1 MLFLNQKNSIQL
13 VNNIILSY
21 NHLLKSLSMMI
32 RKNCIHFDIKGTN
45 ILFDSDKEPKP
56 EDFSVMGGGIDT
68 PEGEWDFIS
77 RFFFKDKLLEIDDW
91 LDNSGKST
99 TMEIY
104 TQDGRVIK

>member
-1 MLFLNQKNSIQL
+1 MFIADEN
-13 VNNIILSY
+13 
-21 NHLLKSLSMMI
+21 
-32 RKNCIHFDIKGTN
+32 KGG
-45 ILFDSDKEPKP
+45 IYEMSFESDNKPKP

>member
-1 MLFLNQKNSIQL
+1 MS
-13 VNNIILSY
+13 
-21 NHLLKSLSMMI
+21 
-32 RKNCIHFDIKGTN
+32 DT
-45 ILFDSDKEPKP
+45 LFDYESYYANPDYRNDNIKHIMFTLRTKIKEVFMRCCLNPTIEPKP

-77 RFFFKDKLLEIDDW
+77 RFFFKDKLLEIDEW
-91 LDNSGKST
+91 LDNSGKSA

>member
-1 MLFLNQKNSIQL
+1 L
-13 VNNIILSY
+13 
-21 NHLLKSLSMMI
+21 
-32 RKNCIHFDIKGTN
+32 T
-45 ILFDSDKEPKP
+45 P
-56 EDFSVMGGGIDT
+56 